1 MDITT
6 KYYRAA
12 AKVQLAL
19 GSAGL
24 LSSLFLAA
32 NGNTKALA
40 ILPSIVMTAVG
51 LYCLTRKPSSQDA
64 PVDEP

>member
-32 NGNTKALA
+32 NGNTKVLA

-51 LYCLTRKPSSQDA
+51 LYGLTHKPSSPDA
-64 PVDEP
+64 PVDGP